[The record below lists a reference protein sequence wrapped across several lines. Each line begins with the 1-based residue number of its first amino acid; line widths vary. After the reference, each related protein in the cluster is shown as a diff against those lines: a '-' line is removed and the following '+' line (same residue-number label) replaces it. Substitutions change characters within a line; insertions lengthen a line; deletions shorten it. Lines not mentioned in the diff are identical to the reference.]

1 MYIFVNL
8 QLKLA
13 SSSNRSHYWKLE
25 MANNENLSA
34 APMQITVQEVTR
46 LFLRAPPNAFALFN
60 FLRCIKKTRSS
71 SDIYPAVPV
80 NTGIFKSQLT
90 IYEHRL
96 YPLFDLCRSLSKYF
110 SSSRY
115 GKLFQ
120 RIHVHNYSLFP
131 FTSIS
136 RSLAFAMANRSFTI
150 EFTINSNYF
159 KYHSN
164 CWVTLEY

>member
-1 MYIFVNL
+1 MYIFANL

-13 SSSNRSHYWKLE
+13 RSSNRSHYWKLE

-34 APMQITVQEVTR
+34 APRQITVQEVTG

-60 FLRCIKKTRSS
+60 FLRCIKKTRRS

-90 IYEHRL
+90 IYEHKL
-96 YPLFDLCRSLSKYF
+96 HPLFDLCRSLSKYF
-110 SSSRY
+110 SSSWY
-115 GKLFQ
+115 GKLIQ
-120 RIHVHNYSLFP
+120 RIHIHNYSLFP

-136 RSLAFAMANRSFTI
+136 RSLAFAIANHSFTI
-150 EFTINSNYF
+150 EFTINSN
-159 KYHSN
+159 
-164 CWVTLEY
+164 